1 MDVTGEICQW
11 GGGASDAPPA
21 STMEVGQ
28 DTSHPHPHIEPK
40 YIEPKLKHLQ
50 ITASLGENSFE
61 FLMQCV
67 LLKMKCNKAYI
78 HIRANL
84 LLPLPSPSTIRRLLS
99 SSECRF
105 GFNELALEHIA
116 LALKDLPLKLRL
128 CCLMWD
134 EIQITK
140 DLRFDTRTLKWKGII
155 DYAGQTTIMVP
166 NGLADSLVCS
176 RFRSQT
182 PPWRWIQPFVWF
194 GTKGAA
200 PGLIL
205 VELLA
210 KAMSVLY
217 SKGSVVASCVSDG
230 CTNKS
235 VLKQFGITWRAGVK
249 TSISHPMDPTRNI
262 YFFNDVP
269 HLMKCTRNHMYTHKI
284 VQVSRSII
292 LPKSQ

>member
-1 MDVTGEICQW
+1 MLIAK
-11 GGGASDAPPA
+11 GAIDFSKDIHGKGMRYEHA
-21 STMEVGQ
+21 
-28 DTSHPHPHIEPK
+28 
-40 YIEPKLKHLQ
+40 
-50 ITASLGENSFE
+50 

-67 LLKMKCNKAYI
+67 LLKMKSNKAYI

-134 EIQITK
+134 EIMITK

-155 DYAGQTTIMVP
+155 DYAGETTIMVP
-166 NGLADSLVCS
+166 NGLADHVLVFVV
-176 RFRSQT
+176 R
-182 PPWRWIQPFVWF
+182 PLHGRWIQPFAWF

-200 PGLIL
+200 PGVIL
-205 VELLA
+205 VELLV

-217 SKGSVVASCVSDG
+217 SKGSVVATCVSDG
-230 CTNKS
+230 CSTNKA
-235 VLKQFGITWRAGVK
+235 VTKQFGITGRAGVK

-284 VQVSRSII
+284 VQVSTSII
-292 LPKSQ
+292 LPKSQSNFILSF